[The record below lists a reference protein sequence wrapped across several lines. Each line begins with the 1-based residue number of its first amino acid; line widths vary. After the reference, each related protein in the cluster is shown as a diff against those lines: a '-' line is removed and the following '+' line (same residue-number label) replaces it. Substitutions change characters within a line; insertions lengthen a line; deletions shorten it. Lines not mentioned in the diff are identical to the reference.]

1 MSRRDSHQ
9 QDGLV
14 GDQTLH
20 PAGKLRES
28 TRSAVLI
35 LLSRR
40 DVHADG
46 LSLITS
52 PRAIS
57 PSAGCQVSQDLA
69 LARSEDR

>member
-28 TRSAVLI
+28 IRSAVLI

-40 DVHADG
+40 DTCTLTVF
-46 LSLITS
+46 
-52 PRAIS
+52 R
-57 PSAGCQVSQDLA
+57 
-69 LARSEDR
+69 

>member
-14 GDQTLH
+14 GDPALH

-40 DVHADG
+40 DTCTLTVF
-46 LSLITS
+46 
-52 PRAIS
+52 R
-57 PSAGCQVSQDLA
+57 
-69 LARSEDR
+69 